1 MASKYEDIA
10 KIVIPTRIW
19 NMDEEGI
26 ENKIKGND
34 IKEPIISCSN
44 LCFAYKKE
52 EVLRNVN
59 FEVYNHDFLAVIG
72 PNGGGKSTLMKLML
86 GLLKPKSGEIYYAKN
101 LNRKIGYVPQDTG
114 INKDFPIQVIDV
126 VKMGFLRPRAFGF
139 RTSYLQNKRAYEI
152 LNRLEIA
159 HLAKCKISEISGGQL
174 QRVLIARAL
183 CGDPEILMLDEPT
196 SNIDTKAQK
205 EIYDLLKFF
214 NNFYPIIVI
223 SHNISILLGYAS
235 RVLSVNREVVVH
247 NMPQV
252 VLPNQG
258 HICEIDILNQ
268 ILESRNETRV

>member
-1 MASKYEDIA
+1 MALRHENIA
-10 KIVIPTRIW
+10 KITIPTRIW
-19 NMDEEGI
+19 NMDEEEKGDGTM
-26 ENKIKGND
+26 ENQTN
-34 IKEPIISCSN
+34 EPIISCSN
-44 LCFAYKKE
+44 LSFAYGQE
-52 EVLRNVN
+52 EVLRNVS
-59 FEVYNHDFLAVIG
+59 FDVYSHDFLAVIG

-86 GLLKPKSGEIYYAKN
+86 GLLKPKSGEISYAKD
-101 LNRKIGYVPQDTG
+101 LNHKIGYVPQDTG

-126 VKMGFLRPRAFGF
+126 VKMGFLKSKAFGF

-196 SNIDTKAQK
+196 SNIDTKSQK

-252 VLPNQG
+252 VMPNQG

-268 ILESRNETRV
+268 ILESRK